1 MKKLA
6 AIVAAALFCGC
17 AAPSVKLKVTVPA
30 KTRIIG
36 VRGVAVGGF
45 KAENLDAWQANADGN
60 GWNKHRLPQSDLQA
74 ISDGVKNDLLGKL
87 AETPFYSVM
96 DLEGQE
102 KIYDMDGLAGLV
114 GKPTFKPGTVDA
126 LIFGR
131 CWVGYLE
138 ADGEKHEK
146 VTLEDWD
153 YRGQTPRITQSR
165 EELVTSD
172 YKTAS
177 AVLIVQY
184 TAVRFRPRLE
194 ILFVTTTVQSLRQ
207 DEGGGIVISRTRGGP
222 LGAIMGVLGGG
233 GKREGKTE
241 STGTKPAGGTVPLAL
256 EAFSYLSH
264 EAATGFVEQI
274 SPTTTEI
281 EIEIAD
287 GDKTSSNLIRAGAYR
302 EASRHLRSI
311 TEGGK
316 QGTKKYSKPE
326 DKAADLYNL
335 GLAWEAQGPAYYED
349 AILAYRKSVEADPE
363 TILYASGLGRIARLL
378 EGTNLI
384 EMQKGARNE

>member
-6 AIVAAALFCGC
+6 TIAVVVLLCGC
-17 AAPSVKLKVTVPA
+17 AAETVSLKVTVPA
-30 KTRIIG
+30 KTKIVG

-45 KAENLDAWQANADGN
+45 KAENMDAWQANAEGA
-60 GWNKHRLPQSDLQA
+60 GWNKHRLPGSELRA

-87 AETPFYSVM
+87 AETPFYSVV
-96 DLEGQE
+96 DLEGQD

-114 GKPTFKPGTVDA
+114 GKPTFKPGVVDA

-138 ADGEKHEK
+138 ADGEKREK

-153 YRGQTPRITQSR
+153 YRGKAPRIMTSR
-165 EELVTSD
+165 EEMVTSD

-177 AVLIVQY
+177 AVLVVQY

-207 DEGGGIVISRTRGGP
+207 DEGGGIVESTTRGG
-222 LGAIMGVLGGG
+222 VLGILNAFGG
-233 GKREGKTE
+233 SGKQEGKTE
-241 STGTKPAGGTVPLAL
+241 TKGTKPSGGTVPLAL

-264 EAATGFVEQI
+264 EAANAFVEQI

-281 EIEIAD
+281 QVEIAD
-287 GDKTSSNLIRAGAYR
+287 GDKTSGNLIRAGAYV
-302 EASRHLRSI
+302 EASRRLRMI
-311 TEGGK
+311 TQGGK
-316 QGTKKYSKPE
+316 EGTKKYSKPE
-326 DKAADLYNL
+326 DKAPDLYNL
-335 GLAWEAQGPAYYED
+335 GLAFEAQGPAFYED
-349 AILAYRKSVEADPE
+349 AVLAYRKAVEADTE
-363 TILYASGLGRIARLL
+363 KELFASGLGRIARLL

>member
-1 MKKLA
+1 MKKLTVLLSA
-6 AIVAAALFCGC
+6 AMLCGC
-17 AAPSVKLKVTVPA
+17 AVDSVKLRVTVPA
-30 KTRIIG
+30 KTRIVG

-45 KAENLDAWQANADGN
+45 KAENLDAWQANAEGA
-60 GWNKHRLPQSDLQA
+60 GWNRHRLPGSDLRA

-102 KIYDMDGLAGLV
+102 KIFDMDGLAGLV
-114 GKPTFKPGTVDA
+114 GQPTFKPGTVDA

-138 ADGEKHEK
+138 ADGVKHEK

-153 YRGQTPRITQSR
+153 YRGQEARITASR
-165 EELVTSD
+165 EELVASD

-177 AVLIVQY
+177 AVLVVQY

-207 DEGGGIVISRTRGGP
+207 DEGGGIVISKTRGGAF
-222 LGAIMGVLGGG
+222 GLGGG
-233 GKREGKTE
+233 FGGGGREGKSE
-241 STGTKPAGGTVPLAL
+241 STGSKPAGGTVPLAL
-256 EAFSYLSH
+256 EVFSYLSH
-264 EAATGFVEQI
+264 EAANGFVEQI

-281 EIEIAD
+281 EIEVAD
-287 GDKTSSNLIRAGAYR
+287 GDKTAANLIRAGAYR
-302 EASRHLRSI
+302 EASRLLRQI
-311 TEGGK
+311 TQNQK
-316 QGTKKYSKPE
+316 QGTRAYKKAE
-326 DKAADLYNL
+326 DRAPDLYNL

-349 AILAYRKSVEADPE
+349 AIIAYRKAVESDPE
-363 TILYASGLGRIARLL
+363 TVFFASGLGRIARLL

-384 EMQKGARNE
+384 ELQKGARNE

>member
-1 MKKLA
+1 M
-6 AIVAAALFCGC
+6 ICGALLCGC
-17 AAPSVKLKVTVPA
+17 AAPTLTLRVTVPA
-30 KTRIIG
+30 KTRIVG

-45 KAENLDAWQANADGN
+45 KAENLDAWQANAEGA
-60 GWNKHRLPQSDLQA
+60 GWNKHRLPESDLRA

-102 KIYDMDGLAGLV
+102 KIFDMDGLAGLV
-114 GKPTFKPGTVDA
+114 GQPTFKPGTVDA

-138 ADGEKHEK
+138 ADGVKHEK

-153 YRGQTPRITQSR
+153 YRSQVPRITASR

-177 AVLIVQY
+177 AVLVVQY
-184 TAVRFRPRLE
+184 TAVRFHPRLE

-207 DEGGGIVISRTRGGP
+207 DEGGGIVINKTRGGP
-222 LGAIMGVLGGG
+222 LGMLGMLGGG
-233 GKREGKTE
+233 GSREGKSE
-241 STGTKPAGGTVPLAL
+241 SSGSKPAGGTVPLAL
-256 EAFSYLSH
+256 EVFSYLSH
-264 EAATGFVEQI
+264 EAANGFVEQI
-274 SPTTTEI
+274 SPTTREVQI
-281 EIEIAD
+281 ELAE
-287 GDKTSSNLIRAGAYR
+287 GDKTAANLIRAGAYR
-302 EASRHLRSI
+302 EASRLLRQI
-311 TEGGK
+311 TEDK
-316 QGTKKYSKPE
+316 KKGTLAYKKVE
-326 DKAADLYNL
+326 DRAPDLYNL
-335 GLAWEAQGPAYYED
+335 GLSWEAQGPAFYED
-349 AILAYRKSVEADPE
+349 AIVAYRKAVEADPE
-363 TILYASGLGRIARLL
+363 TVFFASGLGRIARLM

>member
-1 MKKLA
+1 MKRIA
-6 AIVAAALFCGC
+6 TVIAAALLAGC
-17 AAPSVKLKVTVPA
+17 AAPTVRLKVTVPA
-30 KTRIIG
+30 KTRIVG

-45 KAENLDAWQANADGN
+45 KAENLDAWQADAEGN
-60 GWNKHRLPQSDLQA
+60 GWNRHRLPASDLSA
-74 ISDGVKNDLLGKL
+74 IADGVKNDLLGKL

-114 GKPTFKPGTVDA
+114 GKPSFKPGAVDA

-138 ADGEKHEK
+138 ADGERHEK

-153 YRGQTPRITQSR
+153 YRGQVPRMTQSR
-165 EELVTSD
+165 EELVSSD

-184 TAVRFRPRLE
+184 TAIRFRPRLE

-207 DEGGGIVISRTRGGP
+207 DEGGGVVISRTRGGP
-222 LGAIMGVLGGG
+222 IGMLMGALGGG

-241 STGTKPAGGTVPLAL
+241 TTGSKPAGGTVPLAL
-256 EAFSYLSH
+256 EVFSYLSH
-264 EAATGFVEQI
+264 EAAEGFVEQI
-274 SPTTTEI
+274 SPTTNEI

-287 GDKTSSNLIRAGAYR
+287 GDATAANLIRAGAYR
-302 EASRHLRSI
+302 EASRLLRLV
-311 TEGGK
+311 TEGARP
-316 QGTKKYSKPE
+316 GTKKYSKPE

-363 TILYASGLGRIARLL
+363 TLLYASGLGRIARLL
-378 EGTNLI
+378 EGTSVI
-384 EMQKGARNE
+384 EMQKEGRNE